1 MDEGFQGFPPGG
13 PRGESSCVCPPGSGV
28 RIQAG
33 EQASRITNSRFRP
46 AQSTE
51 YKGHKRRNGSACS
64 FKNLIFK
71 PGLLSAYR
79 VGAHDAVDRIAID
92 SPRAMT
98 LQSPA
103 TPEVLEKPGF
113 VSPAL
118 DDFDPFAPWAATL
131 DGAVEKHN
139 LFTGEPASWI

>member
-1 MDEGFQGFPPGG
+1 
-13 PRGESSCVCPPGSGV
+13 
-28 RIQAG
+28 
-33 EQASRITNSRFRP
+33 
-46 AQSTE
+46 
-51 YKGHKRRNGSACS
+51 
-64 FKNLIFK
+64 
-71 PGLLSAYR
+71 
-79 VGAHDAVDRIAID
+79 
-92 SPRAMT
+92 MT